1 MKRTFLLL
9 CAGAAAACTP
19 AVRGSSHVPAT
30 GEYRYTSEYR
40 NPDGSRAGGFSG
52 TLLIRQAT
60 PERITGVWSV
70 PRYQRDLQIGAFHE
84 GAYAANADVISGTET
99 VGTFEHR
106 VWRQGGATEL
116 RCEGTYR
123 TKVNARL
130 ATYPGTCTL
139 TYVGSGR

>member
-1 MKRTFLLL
+1 MRISLLL
-9 CAGAAAACTP
+9 LPTLLAGCAGPRVTP
-19 AVRGSSHVPAT
+19 GHVPAT

-52 TLLIRQAT
+52 TLIIREAT
-60 PERITGVWSV
+60 PERITGAWSV
-70 PRYQRDLQIGAFHE
+70 PAYERDLQIGAFQD
-84 GAYAANADVISGTET
+84 GAYVANADVISGRET

-106 VWRQGGATEL
+106 VWRQGGATAL

-123 TKVNARL
+123 TKVNAQL

-139 TYVGSGR
+139 TYVGAGR

>member
-1 MKRTFLLL
+1 MRTQLLL
-9 CAGAAAACTP
+9 LTALLAGCAAP
-19 AVRGSSHVPAT
+19 AVTPGHVPTT

-52 TLLIRQAT
+52 TLLIREAT
-60 PERITGVWSV
+60 PERISGVWAV
-70 PRYQRDLQIGAFHE
+70 PGYQRDVQIGAFHE
-84 GAYAANADVISGTET
+84 GAYAANADVVSGTQM

-123 TKVNARL
+123 ARVNARL
-130 ATYPGTCTL
+130 VTYPATCAL
-139 TYVGSGR
+139 TYVGRGG